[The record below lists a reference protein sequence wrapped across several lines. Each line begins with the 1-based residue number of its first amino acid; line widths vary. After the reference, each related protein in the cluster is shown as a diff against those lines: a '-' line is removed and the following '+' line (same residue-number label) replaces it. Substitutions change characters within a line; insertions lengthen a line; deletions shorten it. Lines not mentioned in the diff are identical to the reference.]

1 MHADGAEN
9 KSQFE
14 TNLIPCRQS
23 KYTEIQHLLTGF
35 QRNRIYELRE
45 NNSLSK
51 QAGQHNVK
59 EINFL
64 LG

>member
-35 QRNRIYELRE
+35 QRNRIYELCE

-51 QAGQHNVK
+51 QAM
-59 EINFL
+59 
-64 LG
+64 